1 MDIQNNVPDKTGE
14 KKVIIK
20 PFHLLGGFL
29 IFAAVIFLSFKV
41 IIKYFVKKTLNQTVQ
56 TETLP
61 IKRMTLLQPTPLYA
75 KPDINELLQDTI
87 PADTVIDV
95 DKVEKNKWTFYR
107 IKVENRFRWVI
118 AQFVQ
123 HIPVQIPEG
132 ENLPIGLEK
141 VGVHQ
146 PLPFQ
151 YKPNDLVLIPK
162 KYLSPYD
169 MRKHYLR
176 KEALEVFS
184 RILDDAAQDGVKMV
198 IVSAFRSSS
207 YQMSL
212 YKRALQKKNNPD
224 WMGTAKPTY
233 SEHQLGTTVDFS
245 CSEIGYDL
253 NETFENT
260 RAFRW
265 LQERLTKYGL
275 KMSYPRNNAE
285 GYIYEPWHYRYIK
298 NQQN

>member
-1 MDIQNNVPDKTGE
+1 L
-14 KKVIIK
+14 
-20 PFHLLGGFL
+20 PF
-29 IFAAVIFLSFKV
+29 
-41 IIKYFVKKTLNQTVQ
+41 
-56 TETLP
+56 
-61 IKRMTLLQPTPLYA
+61 KRMTLLKPTPLYV

-87 PADTVIDV
+87 PASTVIDV

-123 HIPVQIPEG
+123 HIPVKIPEE

-146 PLPFQ
+146 PLPYW
-151 YKPNDLVLIPK
+151 YKPNDLVLVPR

-169 MRKHYLR
+169 MRKHFLR
-176 KEALEVFS
+176 KEALEIFS
-184 RILDDAAQDGVKMV
+184 RIIDDAAQDGVKMV
-198 IVSAFRSSS
+198 IVSAFRSAS

-253 NETFENT
+253 NESFENT
-260 RAFRW
+260 PAFRW
-265 LQERLTKYGL
+265 LRKRLKKYGL
-275 KMSYPRNNAE
+275 KMSYPRNNVE